1 MTKNYL
7 DYIPVKNPD
16 MPWRQSDSGIV
27 TVTVTNTGFY
37 NWIAQKFFHRPR
49 QSYIDLDQYGS
60 FVWLLIDGERSV
72 FDISGEV
79 GLRFGKK
86 ADPLLD
92 RLVKF
97 FEILKGHGFISWK
110 ESAHEHV

>member
-1 MTKNYL
+1 M
-7 DYIPVKNPD
+7 DYVPMKNPEYK
-16 MPWRQSDSGIV
+16 WE
-27 TVTVTNTGFY
+27 TNEKGRVVIDEPNEGFF
-37 NWIAQKFFHRPR
+37 NRVAQKFFHRPR

-79 GLRFGKK
+79 GLQFGKK

-92 RLVKF
+92 RLEKM
-97 FEILKGHGFISWK
+97 ER
-110 ESAHEHV
+110 

>member
-79 GLRFGKK
+79 GLQFGKK

-97 FEILKGHGFISWK
+97 FEG
-110 ESAHEHV
+110 AHEHV

>member
-79 GLRFGKK
+79 GLQFGKK

-97 FEILKGHGFISWK
+97 FEILKGHGFSSWK
-110 ESAHEHV
+110 EGAHEHV